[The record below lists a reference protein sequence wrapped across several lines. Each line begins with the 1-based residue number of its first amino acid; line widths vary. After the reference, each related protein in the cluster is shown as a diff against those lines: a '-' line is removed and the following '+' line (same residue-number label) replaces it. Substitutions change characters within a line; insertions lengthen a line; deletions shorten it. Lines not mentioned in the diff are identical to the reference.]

1 MKLQTEVDIQKT
13 DIVLGVDSRV
23 MFVGSCFAEHVG
35 VEMQKRM
42 GAEKVCVN
50 PFGVLYNPLS
60 IANALELLVSDDM
73 RAMEKRVRES
83 VFLGQDG
90 LWHSWLFTTH
100 FSGKTRENCEARTL
114 QAVREGRE
122 FLAHTDLLCLT
133 FGTTRCYKLADGTV
147 VANCHKEP
155 QRTFMEYEPT
165 MQEMQM
171 LWEKVLQ
178 KLSAFSPTLSVCYT
192 VSPYRYRKYGY
203 HQSQLQKS
211 KLLLLTDMLTGDYFP
226 SYEIMMDELRDYRFY
241 AADMLHPSDVAV
253 QIITER
259 FMEWTFSDELKKASV
274 ENLKQWKRGQ
284 HRSLSPPPPPPQG
297 MGSKMKK

>member
-1 MKLQTEVDIQKT
+1 MMKLQTEIDIQKT

-35 VEMQKRM
+35 MEMQKRM
-42 GAEKVCVN
+42 GMENVCAN

-60 IANALELLVSDDM
+60 IANALELLVSDDVSLIE
-73 RAMEKRVRES
+73 RQVRES
-83 VFLGQDG
+83 VFQGQDG

-100 FSGKTRENCEARTL
+100 FSGKTREDCEAKTL
-114 QAVREGRE
+114 QAVSHGRD
-122 FLAHTDLLCLT
+122 FLAHTDLLCVT
-133 FGTTRCYKLADGTV
+133 FGTTRCYRLIDGTV

-155 QRTFMEYEPT
+155 QKTFTEYEPT
-165 MQEMQM
+165 MDEMRM
-171 LWEKVLQ
+171 LWESVLQ
-178 KLSAFSPTLSVCYT
+178 KLSAFNPTLRVCYT
-192 VSPYRYRKYGY
+192 VSPFRYRKYGF

-211 KLLLLTDMLTGDYFP
+211 KLLLLTDMLKGDYFP

-259 FMEWTFSDELKKASV
+259 FMEWTFTDELKKASV

-284 HRSLSPPPPPPQG
+284 HRSLPPHPLPLRG
-297 MGSKMKK
+297 WGVK

>member
-1 MKLQTEVDIQKT
+1 MKLQTEIDIQKT
-13 DIVLGVDSRV
+13 DIVLGMDSRV

-35 VEMQKRM
+35 MEMQKRM
-42 GAEKVCVN
+42 GMENVCAN

-60 IANALELLVSDDM
+60 IAQALELLVSDDVSL
-73 RAMEKRVRES
+73 AGKQVREA
-83 VFLGQDG
+83 VFQGHDD

-100 FSGKTRENCEARTL
+100 FSGETREECEGRTL
-114 QAVREGRE
+114 HAVSIGRE
-122 FLAHTDLLCLT
+122 FLAHADLLCLT
-133 FGTTRCYKLADGTV
+133 FGTTRCYKKADGTI

-155 QRTFMEYEPT
+155 QNTFTEYEPE
-165 MQEMQM
+165 MAEMQM

-178 KLSAFSPTLSVCYT
+178 KLSAFNPNLRVCFT
-192 VSPYRYRKYGY
+192 VSPFRYRKYGF

-211 KLLLLTDMLTGDYFP
+211 KLLLLTDMLEGEYFP

-259 FMEWTFSDELKKASV
+259 FMEWTFSDELTKASI
-274 ENLKQWKRGQ
+274 ENMKQWKRMQ
-284 HRSLSPPPPPPQG
+284 HRRIKDG
-297 MGSKMKK
+297 T